1 MLAATEHTQD
11 GLEYRLHLVELS
23 HVFAKGNL
31 VVDIFA
37 EVSAMTTM
45 HEGFYDSYD
54 CCTLSNSGGASETV
68 PPGRS
73 TFSCSVELLDRIR
86 FKLQAVRI
94 DF

>member
-1 MLAATEHTQD
+1 MYFPRGARDRARHVLYHLQVKGQDVLAATEHTLD

-45 HEGFYDSYD
+45 HEGF
-54 CCTLSNSGGASETV
+54 
-68 PPGRS
+68 
-73 TFSCSVELLDRIR
+73 
-86 FKLQAVRI
+86 
-94 DF
+94 